1 MAGKSGKTEKQTLQT
16 EVLQAD
22 VWKMSPWAELKIS
35 QVIFLSKGRKLY
47 LPPQRAVTA
56 FNTQHQEI

>member
-1 MAGKSGKTEKQTLQT
+1 MEGKSGKTRNYTVQT
-16 EVLQAD
+16 EIPQID
-22 VWKMSPWAELKIS
+22 VWKVSPWAGLKIS

-47 LPPQRAVTA
+47 LPPKRAITA